1 MQEIIGI
8 LYSRKAWENGHFI
21 DGRHT
26 RDKLKDDLLRRLVPW
41 ERLGYTLT
49 AAFVTQA
56 ASPSSVFPARTTA
69 DLHMKRDVVDN
80 YVALKSLRL
89 GRCSLS
95 SAPPTVPALQGSQR
109 RVCGRTHALLPAGH
123 TDASLIAIHLS
134 PAENLNITAVFLAVL
149 HTILDGDS
157 QREPAGVPQIV
168 VVASTSYLHRLQ
180 AVAHWLDAYNNSIRA
195 CSCAQ
200 IVNLVRFIYVQRSH
214 HTATKRPLVP
224 DRARLHVAAI
234 SLDVSGEPEIA
245 LANVIVLLVLYA
257 DATLTAHDR
266 HEIEC
271 YLRRMGQPVEQGQ
284 YRVIHPPAQRYA
296 DFREWLKSLDIT
308 TMCQELEG
316 RYNGRLRTARAHP

>member
-8 LYSRKAWENGHFI
+8 LYSRRAWENGHFI

-26 RDKLKDDLLRRLVPW
+26 REKLKDNLLRRLVPW

-49 AAFVTQA
+49 TAFATQA
-56 ASPSSVFPARTTA
+56 ALPSSVFPARTTA

-80 YVALKSLRL
+80 YVALKTLHP

-95 SAPPTVPALQGSQR
+95 SAPPTVPTLQGSQR
-109 RVCGRTHALLPAGH
+109 RVCGRTHALLTPGH

-134 PAENLNITAVFLAVL
+134 PSENLNITAVFLAVL

-157 QREPAGVPQIV
+157 QREPVGVPQIV

-180 AVAHWLDAYNNSIRA
+180 AVAHWLDAYNTTIGG

-214 HTATKRPLVP
+214 YTATKRPLVA
-224 DRARLHVAAI
+224 DGARLHVPAV
-234 SLDVSGEPEIA
+234 SLDVSGDPELA
-245 LANVIVLLVLYA
+245 LANVIVLLLLYTNP
-257 DATLTAHDR
+257 TLTAHDR
-266 HEIEC
+266 HEIES
-271 YLRRMGQPVEQGQ
+271 YLRRIGQPVEQGQ
-284 YRVIHPPAQRYA
+284 YRVIHMPTQRYA
-296 DFREWLKSLDIT
+296 DFREWLQALDIG
-308 TMCQELEG
+308 TMCQELEAK
-316 RYNGRLRTARAHP
+316 YNGRLRTARAHP